1 MNLSKIAL
9 AMGIGFSMV
18 SGFAN
23 AETSGTQTPAA
34 GGNHGVIHFK
44 GEITDSPCS
53 LDADSADQTVD
64 LGQVSSSKLKDG
76 GTSDATFFNIVLKDC
91 DVDSVGKTVSAT
103 WSGIADASLPT
114 AWGIS
119 GEATGAGI
127 VLHDNSEQTINVG
140 DTVSLGE
147 IAKGDNTIVMSAFLK
162 GDGQTIVP
170 GTFES
175 AANFQLS
182 YQ

>member
-9 AMGIGFSMV
+9 AMGLGFTLV

-23 AETSGTQTPAA
+23 AAASGTETPA

-44 GEITDSPCS
+44 GEIVDSPCS

-64 LGQVSSSKLKDG
+64 LGQVSSSALKDG
-76 GTSDATFFNIVLKDC
+76 GTSDAKFFNIVLKHC
-91 DVDSVGKTVSAT
+91 DVGDAGKTVSAT
-103 WSGIADASLPT
+103 WTGIADTNMPT

-119 GEATGAGI
+119 GEASGAGI
-127 VLHDNSEQTINVG
+127 ILHDNSEQNVDLG
-140 DTVSLGE
+140 STVNLGKISE
-147 IAKGDNTIVMSAFLK
+147 GDNTIIMSAFLK
-162 GDGQTIVP
+162 GDGQTVVP